1 MEASGP
7 FCKFGRTFYLC
18 RSKQHPTT
26 TDCCLWIHNPIIAW
40 VCGSIQ
46 AYFFSMKN
54 DLARL
59 LLRQFSKRQ
68 IAYHPVYRTITG
80 STTAGILLSQ
90 LMYWWDKMDGNEFYK
105 TDAELIEETAMTIDE
120 IKGAKARLKSFE
132 FVSITR
138 KGVPAKTYYSIDL
151 DGLIQAIA
159 QTGTGDSHQPDSGNS
174 TNWPGQNPPTITID
188 YSKDYTIEHEVEI
201 SPSSKTKNTKGNDG
215 ERPIS
220 YQTDRIN
227 RISDSADFMAY
238 ENDLRGLIAKHDK
251 ALRLAISQTD
261 KGREEFLE
269 TFVHWCY
276 TSKKEFTSGGAGLPE
291 LFKSHAKFIMGDG
304 KKVLSPTGLDQVVA
318 GAIQYCSKHWVKPNG
333 KQYTPDEAEHKALE
347 TILSRKHLTIDELR
361 ICIYAN
367 SSTNTDWAY
376 SWQHYANNP
385 GQLREHYEARKHIG
399 EKKMKKI
406 EVNVLQK

>member
-1 MEASGP
+1 
-7 FCKFGRTFYLC
+7 
-18 RSKQHPTT
+18 
-26 TDCCLWIHNPIIAW
+26 
-40 VCGSIQ
+40 
-46 AYFFSMKN
+46 MKN

-90 LMYWWDKMDGNEFYK
+90 LMYWWDKMNGNEFYK

-120 IKGAKARLKSFE
+120 IKGAKARLKTFD

-151 DGLIQAIA
+151 DNLIQVIA
-159 QTGTGDSHQPDSGNS
+159 QTCKGDSHQPVSGNS
-174 TNWPGQNPPTITID
+174 PNCIVEIAPTITID
-188 YSKDYTIEHEVEI
+188 YTKDYTIEHEKKI
-201 SPSSKTKNTKGNDG
+201 SIKEQTTQGKNG

-220 YQTDRIN
+220 YQSG
-227 RISDSADFMAY
+227 RISRISESAEYMAY
-238 ENDLRGLIAKHDK
+238 ENDLRSLIAKHDK
-251 ALRLAISQTD
+251 ALRQAISQTD
-261 KGREEFLE
+261 KGRDEFME
-269 TFVHWCY
+269 TFIHWCY
-276 TSKKEFTSGGAGLPE
+276 TSKKEFTAGGSGLPE

-304 KKVLSPTGLDQVVA
+304 KKVLAPAGLDHVID
-318 GAIQYCSKHWVKPNG
+318 GAIQYCAKHWVKPTG
-333 KQYTPDEAEHKALE
+333 KQYTPNDAERKGLE

-376 SWQHYANNP
+376 SWAHYANNP
-385 GQLREHYEARKHIG
+385 GQLREHYEARKHVGLQKI
-399 EKKMKKI
+399 KKMEIK
-406 EVNVLQK
+406 N